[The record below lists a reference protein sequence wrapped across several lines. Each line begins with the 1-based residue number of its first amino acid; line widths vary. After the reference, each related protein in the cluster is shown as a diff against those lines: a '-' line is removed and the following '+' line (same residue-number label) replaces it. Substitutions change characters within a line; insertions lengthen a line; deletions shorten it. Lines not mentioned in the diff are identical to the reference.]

1 MILEVADR
9 VAPMVNTHPEHLLEI
24 SMLSAADCIND
35 LGSDLDATENVIV
48 KADFQL
54 SERGNMSEKHKVDY
68 LMLFGVI
75 FISIVASSDR
85 ETNTFTKSL
94 NSEPLT

>member
-48 KADFQL
+48 KAGK
-54 SERGNMSEKHKVDY
+54 RKH
-68 LMLFGVI
+68 
-75 FISIVASSDR
+75 
-85 ETNTFTKSL
+85 E
-94 NSEPLT
+94 